1 MNTIEA
7 PKAKRKFSQSCNSK
21 QDFIQMILEMREDAE
36 EGKADPESSFSKEW
50 QEGRF
55 SGLAEAYDRIVHEL
69 AKSPDTRTY

>member
-1 MNTIEA
+1 
-7 PKAKRKFSQSCNSK
+7 
-21 QDFIQMILEMREDAE
+21 MIWEMREDAE
-36 EGKADPESSFSKEW
+36 EGKADPESPFSKEW

>member
-1 MNTIEA
+1 MTIIEA

-36 EGKADPESSFSKEW
+36 EGKADPESPFSKEW

-69 AKSPDTRTY
+69 SKSPDTRTY